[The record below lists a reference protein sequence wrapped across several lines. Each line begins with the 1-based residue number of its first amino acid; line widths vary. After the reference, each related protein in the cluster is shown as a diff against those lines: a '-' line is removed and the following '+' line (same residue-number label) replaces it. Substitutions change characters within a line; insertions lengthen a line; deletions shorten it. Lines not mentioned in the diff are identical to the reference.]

1 MSYQRDMATNRKVPS
16 MFKVFSKI
24 AAVIGIL
31 YIAYVIYTGQ
41 FNILDHGIVAVF
53 TLAMA
58 LV

>member
-1 MSYQRDMATNRKVPS
+1 